1 VCDVHF
7 HLFIILTVF
16 FFHLVFVG
24 RHYVSIRAEF
34 RIVISLRFP
43 HKTDVRFVLT
53 SGQLFLGGLMSY
65 LRYLCLFAYS
75 GVQHILCYVFLRLVC
90 PMLPVSLDC
99 FCYVFLRLVYPMLP
113 VSLDCFCYVFL
124 RLVYPMLPVSLD
136 CFCYVF
142 LRLVYPMLPVSLDCF
157 CYVFLRLVY
166 PMFPVSLDCPF
177 LFATSV
183 FSKVY
188 FHINDSIDTN
198 HMRNEIKNNIHVLNI
213 LSLNYLMWYELSAI
227 RRISGNFRWK

>member
-43 HKTDVRFVLT
+43 HKTDVRFVFT

-90 PMLPVSLDC
+90 
-99 FCYVFLRLVYPMLP
+99 PMLP

-213 LSLNYLMWYELSAI
+213 LSLNYLM
-227 RRISGNFRWK
+227 

>member
-1 VCDVHF
+1 
-7 HLFIILTVF
+7 
-16 FFHLVFVG
+16 
-24 RHYVSIRAEF
+24 VSIRAEF

-43 HKTDVRFVLT
+43 HKTDVRFVFT

-90 PMLPVSLDC
+90 
-99 FCYVFLRLVYPMLP
+99 PMLP

-213 LSLNYLMWYELSAI
+213 LSLNYLM
-227 RRISGNFRWK
+227 

>member
-43 HKTDVRFVLT
+43 HKTDVRFVFT

-90 PMLPVSLDC
+90 
-99 FCYVFLRLVYPMLP
+99 
-113 VSLDCFCYVFL
+113 
-124 RLVYPMLPVSLD
+124 
-136 CFCYVF
+136 
-142 LRLVYPMLPVSLDCF
+142 PMLPVSLDCF

-213 LSLNYLMWYELSAI
+213 LSLNYLM
-227 RRISGNFRWK
+227 